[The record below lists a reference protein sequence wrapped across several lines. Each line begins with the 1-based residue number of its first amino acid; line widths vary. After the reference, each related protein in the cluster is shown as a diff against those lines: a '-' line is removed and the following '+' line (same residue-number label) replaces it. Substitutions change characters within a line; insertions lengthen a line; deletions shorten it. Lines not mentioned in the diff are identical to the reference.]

1 MLWVTRNYVHVDRV
15 ACPWLIKNFID
26 LHAQFIFLP
35 RDEIVE
41 FVKKTGAIPF
51 DAGVPDSELDH
62 YEEDGIKYCTF
73 DAIIKVYKL
82 GEDVALQRLQKIVR
96 ASDTGHN
103 IEEEPLALGLE
114 AIASGAP
121 LLVESDHDALE
132 LEFPF
137 YDVLYTYLQREIIVE
152 QNSDDIK
159 KLPDRGN
166 RQFYIKKK
174 IQTLNSRKLI

>member
-1 MLWVTRNYVHVDRV
+1 
-15 ACPWLIKNFID
+15 
-26 LHAQFIFLP
+26 
-35 RDEIVE
+35 
-41 FVKKTGAIPF
+41 
-51 DAGVPDSELDH
+51 
-62 YEEDGIKYCTF
+62 
-73 DAIIKVYKL
+73 
-82 GEDVALQRLQKIVR
+82 LQRIVR
-96 ASDTGHN
+96 ASDTGYKIN
-103 IEEEPLALGLE
+103 EEPLALGLE

-121 LLVESDHDALE
+121 LLVESDHEALE

-174 IQTLNSRKLI
+174 IQTLNSRKLKG